1 MVIDL
6 NQREWFPRKRIQA
19 TICSASRSLPHGP
32 LAAGFFNLRGIGVP
46 VPNKVLSARGRVT
59 NHVTKLRYDAR
70 ASISFADNW
79 LAIPRHWGAD
89 APGRSSSRAQWLSL

>member
-32 LAAGFFNLRGIGVP
+32 LAAGFFNLPGIGE
-46 VPNKVLSARGRVT
+46 AF
-59 NHVTKLRYDAR
+59 RYPTRCLVR
-70 ASISFADNW
+70 AAGLQIT
-79 LAIPRHWGAD
+79 
-89 APGRSSSRAQWLSL
+89 